1 MSEAYGHIWGSVP
14 RYDKLRFDASGK
26 RHVFVAEGS
35 GAEAMLRKWPIA
47 MASKYEKA
55 GKPGQ
60 SFEFHYNP
68 SVTATGQ
75 DLSSGLKETLGAERV
90 SIYPSREAMLSFLEE
105 EFASAANGLRLYV
118 SGPEVFLWTVAKFAR
133 EFGMGDEEVHVELIG
148 DASRRVYCAHC
159 KTITEGVTRDEG
171 EPCSGCG
178 EPLEVLPH
186 FSRRWIAYLGYKA
199 DAEDPGNVPEP
210 TESYV

>member
-1 MSEAYGHIWGSVP
+1 MGEAYGHIWGSVP

-26 RHVFVAEGS
+26 RHVFLAEGS

-47 MASKYEKA
+47 MASKYEKS

-60 SFEFHYNP
+60 SFEFHYTP

-105 EFASAANGLRLYV
+105 ELNSASNGLRLYV

-133 EFGMGDEEVHVELIG
+133 EFGMGDEEVMNLMT
-148 DASRRVYCAHC
+148 RR
-159 KTITEGVTRDEG
+159 
-171 EPCSGCG
+171 
-178 EPLEVLPH
+178 
-186 FSRRWIAYLGYKA
+186 
-199 DAEDPGNVPEP
+199 
-210 TESYV
+210 